1 MKPFSHIAGIL
12 FGMIALV
19 QLLRVVQGWEVIV
32 NGFAVPLWASAVVAL
47 VTALLAVM
55 VWREA
60 RR

>member
-12 FGMIALV
+12 LGMIALV

-47 VTALLAVM
+47 VTAVLAVM

>member
-1 MKPFSHIAGIL
+1 MKPFSHIAGFL
-12 FGMIALV
+12 LGVIALV
-19 QLLRVVQGWEVIV
+19 QVLRVVQGWSVVI

-47 VTALLAVM
+47 VAAVLAVM

>member
-1 MKPFSHIAGIL
+1 MKPFSHIAGFL
-12 FGMIALV
+12 FGVIALL

-47 VTALLAVM
+47 VTAVLAVM

>member
-1 MKPFSHIAGIL
+1 
-12 FGMIALV
+12 MIALV
-19 QLLRVVQGWEVIV
+19 QLLRVVQGWTVTV

-47 VTALLAVM
+47 VAAVLAVM